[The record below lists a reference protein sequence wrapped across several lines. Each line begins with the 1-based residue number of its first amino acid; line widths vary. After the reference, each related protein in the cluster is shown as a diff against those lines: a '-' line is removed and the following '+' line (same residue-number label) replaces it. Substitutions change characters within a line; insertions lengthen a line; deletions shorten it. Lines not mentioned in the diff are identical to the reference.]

1 MAPRGNTRRR
11 TLARNGRR
19 PQRLGRMI
27 HRNVKG
33 VQITPPADPPSYVS
47 APWWPFTLAI
57 KVKNDTQLY
66 AQNLYTEVL
75 KTLGLATFYND
86 AKATIPLEY
95 RVLSIRAWSLK
106 KETPIQL
113 AVYDHLG
120 TKERIC
126 EINDFGTPIR
136 YARVGWKFGSI
147 GTNDALVP
155 VADLS
160 KDYVIAEISLPS
172 EGTALVYVQ
181 LLLRVP
187 NASKPITVWSDLV
200 HDYYLVNMVEG
211 VNMAE

>member
-11 TLARNGRR
+11 TRTRNGRR

-33 VQITPPADPPSYVS
+33 VPITPPSDPPSYVS
-47 APWWPFTLAI
+47 APWWPFTLAL
-57 KVKNDTQLY
+57 KLAGDTQLFS
-66 AQNLYTEVL
+66 QNLYTEVL
-75 KTLGLATFYND
+75 KTLNISDYVKDKVTV
-86 AKATIPLEY
+86 PLEF

-120 TKERIC
+120 SKERIT

-147 GTNDALVP
+147 GTTDALVP
-155 VADLS
+155 VPDPT
-160 KDYVIAEISLPS
+160 KDNVIAEISMPNN
-172 EGTALVYVQ
+172 GTALVYVQ

-187 NASKPITVWSDLV
+187 NAAKPITVWADHLT
-200 HDYYLVNMVEG
+200 DYILVNRVDAVMS
-211 VNMAE
+211 MAE